1 MHPNSSPTPRVE
13 RRAHGAQRWRD
24 CSGDVLAWD
33 GTVLRI
39 TTLPGNV
46 MVKGAEWRVDGTV
59 YQHIIDPATG
69 YPVDNGLLSVSIVTR
84 RDSGGTGTA
93 LPSAQATMVK

>member
-13 RRAHGAQRWRD
+13 RRAHGAKRWRD

-46 MVKGAEWRVDGTV
+46 MVKGAEWRVNGTV
-59 YQHIIDPATG
+59 YQQRYLDTMRPMRVWLA
-69 YPVDNGLLSVSIVTR
+69 PVGDGAEVV
-84 RDSGGTGTA
+84 
-93 LPSAQATMVK
+93 

>member
-13 RRAHGAQRWRD
+13 RRAHGAKMWRD
-24 CSGDVLAWD
+24 CTGDVLAWD

-46 MVKGAEWRVDGTV
+46 MVKGAAWRIDGVEYAQRYLDTMRPMRV
-59 YQHIIDPATG
+59 WLA
-69 YPVDNGLLSVSIVTR
+69 PVD
-84 RDSGGTGTA
+84 DSA
-93 LPSAQATMVK
+93 EVV